1 MSYVQIYKVFFKIK
15 NLPNRKDEIE
25 KKKEEFINEIKN
37 QLNLSQLTT
46 LNNLINKNL
55 INNYKIIDIEN

>member
-1 MSYVQIYKVFFKIK
+1 MSYVQIYKIFFKIK
-15 NLPNRKDEIE
+15 NLPNRLDEIE

-37 QLNLSQLTT
+37 QLNPSQLTT
-46 LNNLINKNL
+46 LNDLINKNL